1 MRRHFPGLA
10 SVVVALEDD
19 AASVAAGRALVP
31 WAAPPGARRRV
42 AVIGGIGAEKGFDV
56 VLAAARDAALRN
68 LALEFV
74 LVGHSTDD
82 RRLLD
87 TGRVAVTGGYRE
99 GEGEMLVRAQL
110 PHLAWL
116 PSIWPETWCFTLGV
130 AWRAGLRVAV
140 FDIGAQAER
149 VRATGHGW
157 VLPLGLPA
165 AAINNALLA
174 MKP

>member
-1 MRRHFPGLA
+1 LLA
-10 SVVVALEDD
+10 C
-19 AASVAAGRALVP
+19 
-31 WAAPPGARRRV
+31 
-42 AVIGGIGAEKGFDV
+42 
-56 VLAAARDAALRN
+56 ARDAVLRG

-74 LVGHSTDD
+74 LVGHSHDD

-87 TGRVAVTGGYRE
+87 TGRVRVTGTYRE
-99 GEGEMLVRAQL
+99 GEGEMLVRAQR

-116 PSIWPETWCFTLGV
+116 PSVWPETWCFTLGV
-130 AWRAGLRVAV
+130 AWRAGLRAAV

-157 VLPLGLPA
+157 LLPLGLPA

-174 MKP
+174 VEP